1 MNFRNKSKGAVLIE
15 FALVLPF
22 LLFLT
27 VGIIELSNA
36 FMAFNNLNKS
46 VRDGI
51 SYLSRHAINATNNGI
66 EITSSDKTTTENLIL
81 INFNTTKVALDHPLA
96 VNDLRPTRGDM
107 IAVGTTHIKIYA
119 TYNYNLFL
127 GILLNDLTGFFGG
140 SFPTTIPLTASAVY
154 RVR

>member
-1 MNFRNKSKGAVLIE
+1 MNFQNQSKGAVLVE

-36 FMAFNNLNKS
+36 FMASNNLNKS

-51 SYLSRHAINATNNGI
+51 SYLSRNAVNVTNNGI
-66 EITSSDKTTTENLIL
+66 EITATEKTATEDLIL
-81 INFNTTKVALDHPLA
+81 SNFNATTVALKQALVRA
-96 VNDLRPTRGDM
+96 DLQTPRGD
-107 IAVGTTHIKIYA
+107 IVAIDASHVKIYA

-127 GILLNDLTGFFGG
+127 GRLLNNLAGFFGG

-154 RVR
+154 RVV